1 MCDRIQL
8 ILDHTVVVWPRH
20 RHGPEGRQG
29 FLGGSVV
36 RNPSANAG
44 DVGLIPESRRGPREG
59 NGSPLQY
66 SCLGNP
72 IDRTWQA
79 ILHGVAEESDTT

>member
-8 ILDHTVVVWPRH
+8 ILDHTAVVWPRH

-44 DVGLIPESRRGPREG
+44 DVGLIPGSTRGPRER

-66 SCLGNP
+66 SCLGNS
-72 IDRTWQA
+72 IDRGAWQA
-79 ILHGVAEESDTT
+79 LVYGVTKSWT